1 MSSIARRKF
10 FEELSGLMD
19 KKVTVVTSIG
29 KRYSGTLKGYHPDTL
44 SICLTE
50 VVEEDGTSTHSVFIN
65 GNILTSIYATEEPFN
80 LTALRDRLEK
90 VFPRMVRLF
99 KEAGI
104 IVVMDK
110 IRVSE
115 KGLLEGSGP
124 AAERVSR
131 VYEEFIKEQGGRKK
145 QV

>member
-1 MSSIARRKF
+1 MSSIARRRF

-19 KKVTVVTSIG
+19 KKVTVVTSID
-29 KRYSGTLKGYHPDTL
+29 KTYSGMLKGYHPDTL

-50 VVEEDGTSTHSVFIN
+50 AEEDGITAHSVFIN
-65 GNILTSIYATEEPFN
+65 GNIITSIFATEEPFN
-80 LTALRDRLEK
+80 IEALRDRLEK

-99 KEAGI
+99 SEAGI

-115 KGLLEGSGP
+115 EGLLEGSGP
-124 AAERVSR
+124 AAERVRR
-131 VYEEFIKEQGGRKK
+131 VYEEFVKEQGARKK
-145 QV
+145 SD

>member
-1 MSSIARRKF
+1 
-10 FEELSGLMD
+10 
-19 KKVTVVTSIG
+19 
-29 KRYSGTLKGYHPDTL
+29 
-44 SICLTE
+44 
-50 VVEEDGTSTHSVFIN
+50 VEEDCTSTHSVFIN

-99 KEAGI
+99 NEAGI

-115 KGLLEGSGP
+115 EGLLEGSGP
-124 AAERVSR
+124 AAERVRR

>member
-19 KKVTVVTSIG
+19 KKVTVATSID
-29 KRYSGTLKGYHPDTL
+29 KMYSGMLRGYHPDTL

-50 VVEEDGTSTHSVFIN
+50 AEENGTSTHSVFIN
-65 GNILTSIYATEEPFN
+65 GNIITSIYATEEPFN
-80 LTALRDRLEK
+80 LEALRDRLEK

-99 KEAGI
+99 GEAGI

-115 KGLLEGSGP
+115 EGLLEGSGP
-124 AAERVSR
+124 AAERVRR

-145 QV
+145 TD